1 MCTNVCFYSLDTG
14 SLVMKLLQNER
25 KIFLSFVCPLH
36 CDRGTIIF
44 TSLSI
49 ILISE
54 HTMSSWKNLDQ
65 SMQSDLLC
73 LLHFFS
79 FMQFHNK
86 QAHALICSNYGN
98 FRSSLSKAEHTIKCL
113 KCGQDQRLQNMFNF
127 LSVSLSLERSKRV
140 M

>member
-1 MCTNVCFYSLDTG
+1 MCMNVCFYSLDTG

-25 KIFLSFVCPLH
+25 KIFLSCVRPLH

-44 TSLSI
+44 TPLSI

-113 KCGQDQRLQNMFNF
+113 KCG
-127 LSVSLSLERSKRV
+127 
-140 M
+140 